1 MESLMRFNE
10 RDWRG
15 GRRYASKA
23 GFIVFLYIKFYFLF
37 IFGYTGSLLLHS
49 LFSSCGAQALGHVG
63 FSSCG
68 SRVLELRLNC
78 CAWA

>member
-23 GFIVFLYIKFYFLF
+23 GFIVFLYIKFYLF
-37 IFGYTGSLLLHS
+37 IYFWLYWV
-49 LFSSCGAQALGHVG
+49 FVAAQPFL
-63 FSSCG
+63 
-68 SRVLELRLNC
+68 
-78 CAWA
+78 